1 MSKTD
6 KALSFRELI
15 FQWREMDKQVSE
27 RQLAETAGYMNL
39 DKE

>member
-1 MSKTD
+1 MSETD

-27 RQLAETAGYMNL
+27 DVGKTAGYMNL